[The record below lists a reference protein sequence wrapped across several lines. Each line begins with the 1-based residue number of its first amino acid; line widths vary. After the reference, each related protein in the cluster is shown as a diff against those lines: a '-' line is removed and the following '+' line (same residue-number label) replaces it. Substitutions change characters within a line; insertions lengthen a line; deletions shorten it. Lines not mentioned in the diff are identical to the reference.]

1 MGVPTVYVSNRGPGG
16 GTVTPITIA
25 TSTPGKPIKVG
36 RFGPV
41 EIAITPDGK
50 TAYVLAMFAG
60 TVTPIATAT
69 DTPGKP
75 IKVGRIPSAIAI
87 TP

>member
-1 MGVPTVYVSNRGPGG
+1 MECAAGAAAVAVIAVIVPAGIGPLGRGPGPSGGGPVGVPTVYVSNRGPGG

-36 RFGPV
+36 R
-41 EIAITPDGK
+41 
-50 TAYVLAMFAG
+50 
-60 TVTPIATAT
+60 
-69 DTPGKP
+69 
-75 IKVGRIPSAIAI
+75 IPSAIAI